1 MLHTGAI
8 LVLESTIN
16 KLIESDIGTAHA
28 LTQLSGKVFEFVVSD
43 APIHFYLLPF
53 AQGIQLHQHYEHS
66 ADTSLEGSLSN
77 FCTLATSEDKTSQ
90 FFGNGV
96 KISGDT
102 QLANKLQRILSNAEM
117 DWEMLTAQLTGDLL
131 AHQLV
136 GFAKGIN
143 QQLNRTK
150 VSFEQNFA
158 EYLQE
163 EIHTLPARPEVDG
176 FIQDVDLL
184 SAQTQRLE
192 ARINLLCDNIKA

>member
-1 MLHTGAI
+1 MLHTGATLI
-8 LVLESTIN
+8 LESTIN
-16 KLIESDIGTAHA
+16 KLIESDIGMAHA

-53 AQGIQLHQHYEHS
+53 AQGIQLHQHYEHP
-66 ADTSLEGSLSN
+66 ADTILEGSLNN
-77 FCTLATSEDKTSQ
+77 FCTLASSEDKSSQ

-102 QLANKLQRILSNAEM
+102 QLANKLQRVLSNADI
-117 DWEMLTAQLTGDLL
+117 DWEMLTSQLTGDLL

-136 GFAKGIN
+136 NFTKSIN

-150 VSFEQNFA
+150 VSFEQNVA

-176 FIQDVDLL
+176 FIQDIDLL

-192 ARINLLCDNIKA
+192 ARINLLCENIKA